1 MRRILFVMAVL
12 FGWVSPLS
20 GQQTASPARG
30 EQDSLLPDTLL
41 REAVRLATEGQG
53 DSARSLVRR
62 RISELSPSD
71 SLYPAALFAA
81 GLVADNRDSATSYFR
96 RVSIEHSRSDWADE
110 SLLRMSELAYAAG
123 ELSAAARFSERILL
137 DYPFSDKLAR
147 AAYWAGRSR
156 LELGDSEQGCMNLR
170 RAAESAANDVELGN
184 RAAYYLQRC
193 ADSVAESDSARDA
206 PPTRGGGTV
215 YSVQVAAVQSAAAAD
230 EIMQSLN
237 QHGFE
242 AHVVRDN
249 DGLLKVRVGRF
260 SSRAEAQQT
269 VGRLQRVVDGRPF
282 VVEENR

>member
-1 MRRILFVMAVL
+1 
-12 FGWVSPLS
+12 
-20 GQQTASPARG
+20 
-30 EQDSLLPDTLL
+30 
-41 REAVRLATEGQG
+41 
-53 DSARSLVRR
+53 
-62 RISELSPSD
+62 
-71 SLYPAALFAA
+71 
-81 GLVADNRDSATSYFR
+81 
-96 RVSIEHSRSDWADE
+96 
-110 SLLRMSELAYAAG
+110 MSELAYAAG